1 MARLNLGDKLSLGG
15 AFGLLH
21 YHDYRPTDDVD
32 AWWEPTATERD
43 RQQVIGAIREALE
56 TVGQVRTRSW
66 GDVVSIELLRGSKK
80 KIFSFQIAWRSA
92 RLQPS
97 RPAPWPG
104 ILLDSFPDL
113 VANKMIALVERG
125 APRDF
130 RDIYSLCQAGLMKT
144 SDCWR
149 LWRERQEAAGVEA
162 DPERARLAVESHLAR
177 IVRYRPLDT
186 ISDPQQRGV
195 ARDARTWYRE
205 ELFDGSWIDGSLY
218 PDTDTPEALESL
230 EDRVDFL
237 ARLCAAWDFG
247 ILPELETV
255 EEIRKPQWSD
265 AVDACRLLTSI
276 SYHLLREWHGLPD
289 LPFLGQKL
297 PEIADDPNLAY
308 I

>member
-1 MARLNLGDKLSLGG
+1 MEPSRPSHTPEYAELCLEAVARLKLGDKLSLGG

-32 AWWEPTATERD
+32 AWWEPTATERN

-56 TVGQVRTRSW
+56 TVGQVRIRSW
-66 GDVVSIELLRGSKK
+66 GDVVSIELIRGSKK
-80 KIFSFQIAWRSA
+80 KIFSFQIARRSA

-130 RDIYSLCQAGLMKT
+130 RDIYSLCQAGLMNT
-144 SDCWR
+144 GDCWR
-149 LWRERQEAAGVEA
+149 LWRERQKAAGVEA
-162 DPERARLAVESHLAR
+162 NPERARLAVESHLAR
-177 IVRYRPLDT
+177 IVRNSLM
-186 ISDPQQRGV
+186 
-195 ARDARTWYRE
+195 A
-205 ELFDGSWIDGSLY
+205 SWIDGSLY
-218 PDTDTPEALESL
+218 PDTDIPEALDSL

-255 EEIRKPQWSD
+255 EEIRKPQWND

-289 LPFLGQKL
+289 LPYLGQKL